1 MGDYDFFI
9 HYFKMTHKLSNLTS
23 EELEIR
29 LGILLLNYLS
39 NIDFSPG
46 YGSHFSG
53 FLFFFFVS
61 CNLILYIGHSK
72 YCMFKN
78 LNFFLTECWAF
89 FLEDN

>member
-9 HYFKMTHKLSNLTS
+9 HYFKITQKLSNLTS
-23 EELEIR
+23 EIEIR

-39 NIDFSPG
+39 TIDFSPG
-46 YGSHFSG
+46 YGSPFSG
-53 FLFFFFVS
+53 FLFFFFMS

-78 LNFFLTECWAF
+78 LNFFLTECWTF
-89 FLEDN
+89 FLLDN